1 MATLAAVGQIC
12 ASASIKAN
20 LDQCVRLVVEAA
32 AKGAKIIFFP
42 EASDYIAPDAETAL
56 SLAQSQSSSPFV
68 HGLQQAAR
76 KHSIAI
82 HVGIHALPPRGTHLV
97 NRALYITPQGETPP
111 NTSYDKVH
119 VFDYGPLRESATTL
133 PGTSLTPPFS
143 TPVGLLGSLICF
155 DVRFA
160 EAAITLSRWRRGP
173 ARVLTYPSAFTVR
186 TGAAHWEV
194 LLRARAIETQSWV
207 VAAAQ
212 VGFHQ
217 GGRSS
222 FGTSLVVDPWGRVVL
237 KLAGLRED
245 GVLESDDAIGQLGFV
260 EIDPTAAD
268 RIRSEMP
275 LQRRTDVYPALT

>member
-1 MATLAAVGQIC
+1 M
-12 ASASIKAN
+12 
-20 LDQCVRLVVEAA
+20 
-32 AKGAKIIFFP
+32 
-42 EASDYIAPDAETAL
+42 
-56 SLAQSQSSSPFV
+56 
-68 HGLQQAAR
+68 
-76 KHSIAI
+76 
-82 HVGIHALPPRGTHLV
+82 
-97 NRALYITPQGETPP
+97 
-111 NTSYDKVH
+111 
-119 VFDYGPLRESATTL
+119 
-133 PGTSLTPPFS
+133 
-143 TPVGLLGSLICF
+143 
-155 DVRFA
+155 
-160 EAAITLSRWRRGP
+160 
-173 ARVLTYPSAFTVR
+173 LTYPSAFTVR